1 MPIFLVNVEEE
12 NSAIFFIEAASREEA
27 QEIAEELPFEKDMF
41 EETSFVT
48 TTVDKNSMNEYDLK
62 SYQGYPLWK
71 NGADGKKWH
80 SIDTPS

>member
-41 EETSFVT
+41 E
-48 TTVDKNSMNEYDLK
+48 
-62 SYQGYPLWK
+62 
-71 NGADGKKWH
+71 
-80 SIDTPS
+80 